1 MNLNENGEAKQ
12 PDASRISIKSIL
24 FGLLLM
30 PLCAYLVALEEMIWH
45 SLHWTSM
52 SLPQLS
58 IFFLFF
64 LILLNKVA
72 GRFLSRNPFSQ
83 AELLMIY
90 TTLSATTA
98 YTAHDNMVCMMGVLT
113 HAFFYATPENEW
125 AALFHKHLP
134 DLLVIRD
141 PNAVNYFYRGESSFW
156 ASGYYRFWI
165 KPAIGWS
172 FLLAVLFFML
182 LCINVILRK
191 QWIENERLAYPII
204 QIPLEMT
211 DLRAGFFRNRMMWI
225 GFTVAGVISLLNGL
239 NFLYPSVPR
248 IPIKEPSYDLGV
260 YFNEEPWNAIGTLP
274 LRFYPFL
281 IGLSFL
287 IPLDLTFS
295 TWFFFLFRKLE
306 RLVGAMVGWST
317 IPQYPF
323 FGEQATGAMIGL
335 CITALYLGRR
345 HFVDVFRKVIGLQ
358 STLDDTNEP
367 MRYRTAVLCLIGGM
381 IALMIFCSHL
391 GMSQWL
397 VPLFF
402 ALYFMIAIALT
413 RMRAELGP
421 PLHPI
426 RLVNPQVILVAAFG
440 TRRLGTANLTMF
452 SLLFWFNR
460 YNRSHP
466 MPHQLEG
473 FKSAER
479 THASTSRLFW
489 AMMISLLVGLLVSF
503 WIFPVV
509 LYQYGASTA
518 GELLGAGWQAYNSL
532 GGWLQYPRPPDP
544 AGGSIIGVSLIFS
557 MWMSWMRM
565 RFLWFP
571 FHPGGYI
578 LGVSSGTIDVYWFAL
593 FICWLIKLL
602 VLRHGGVK
610 TYRKILPFFMGLV
623 IGDFIVGTYWG
634 LLSIILGTPLYT
646 TWF

>member
-1 MNLNENGEAKQ
+1 
-12 PDASRISIKSIL
+12 
-24 FGLLLM
+24 
-30 PLCAYLVALEEMIWH
+30 
-45 SLHWTSM
+45 
-52 SLPQLS
+52 
-58 IFFLFF
+58 
-64 LILLNKVA
+64 
-72 GRFLSRNPFSQ
+72 
-83 AELLMIY
+83 
-90 TTLSATTA
+90 
-98 YTAHDNMVCMMGVLT
+98 
-113 HAFFYATPENEW
+113 
-125 AALFHKHLP
+125 
-134 DLLVIRD
+134 
-141 PNAVNYFYRGESSFW
+141 
-156 ASGYYRFWI
+156 
-165 KPAIGWS
+165 
-172 FLLAVLFFML
+172 
-182 LCINVILRK
+182 
-191 QWIENERLAYPII
+191 
-204 QIPLEMT
+204 
-211 DLRAGFFRNRMMWI
+211 
-225 GFTVAGVISLLNGL
+225 
-239 NFLYPSVPR
+239 
-248 IPIKEPSYDLGV
+248 
-260 YFNEEPWNAIGTLP
+260 
-274 LRFYPFL
+274 
-281 IGLSFL
+281 
-287 IPLDLTFS
+287 
-295 TWFFFLFRKLE
+295 
-306 RLVGAMVGWST
+306 MVGWST

-335 CITALYLGRR
+335 CVTALYLGRR

-358 STLDDTNEP
+358 STLDDSNEP

-381 IALMIFCSHL
+381 IALMIFCGHL

-402 ALYFMIAIALT
+402 ALYFMIATALT

-426 RLVNPQVILVAAFG
+426 RLVNPQVILVAALG

-466 MPHQLEG
+466 MPHQLEA

-489 AMMISLLVGLLVSF
+489 AMMISLIVGLLVSF

-544 AGGSIIGVSLIFS
+544 VGGSVIGGSLIFS

-593 FICWLIKLL
+593 FVCWLIKLL

-610 TYRKILPFFMGLV
+610 MYRKILPFFMGLV
-623 IGDFIVGTYWG
+623 VGDFIVGTYWG